1 MKLIEPYLKHRETGR
16 KPFYNDFYNDI
27 EKAFSIGYS
36 STSVHF
42 FTTDKI
48 LKNIVWKKYVSSEPF
63 NEDDLIDYFNKNNF
77 ILNMKEEIQFFEYQ
91 GLSLQL
97 IIFYDD
103 VDWVNENPN
112 IFIVNFFLNQSYQI
126 QTSITT
132 ERKHDFENRLLEIQ
146 DGPTPMNKKLI
157 YSTTKLEG
165 YLSDKC
171 FKNYS
176 NTCKAIFPG
185 DVDLILFEN
194 NTPQLLIEF
203 KKHTKWG
210 RKRFVD
216 QSYKTYWEL
225 DKKKYNGIALL
236 SNKLGLDKFY
246 NVIYSTVENEKKKLK
261 IEQISSKN
269 LNLIKELHYELANI
283 KELESIIRQLI

>member
-1 MKLIEPYLKHRETGR
+1 MQ
-16 KPFYNDFYNDI
+16 
-27 EKAFSIGYS
+27 
-36 STSVHF
+36 
-42 FTTDKI
+42 
-48 LKNIVWKKYVSSEPF
+48 
-63 NEDDLIDYFNKNNF
+63 
-77 ILNMKEEIQFFEYQ
+77 EEIQFFEYQ

-103 VDWVNENPN
+103 VDWVNENPS
-112 IFIVNFFLNQSYQI
+112 IFIVNLFLNDSHQI

-132 ERKHDFENRLLEIQ
+132 ESKQDFENRLLEIQ

-210 RKRFVD
+210 RKKFVD